1 MSQGGCQARLH
12 FYTVF
17 TPHSQHL
24 ARSFD
29 GAPYS
34 GRVAPLIEVIMQDLI
49 WLGGLVLLF
58 GSTFGLLRVYHTLSG
73 RRAS

>member
-1 MSQGGCQARLH
+1 VSQR
-12 FYTVF
+12 FYTAF
-17 TPHSQHL
+17 TPRCDHL

-34 GRVAPLIEVIMQDLI
+34 GSVAPLIEVIMQDLI
-49 WLGGLVLLF
+49 WLGGLVLLC
-58 GSTFGLLRVYHTLSG
+58 GSTVGLLRVYHTLSG